1 MVHGPSEQV
10 GCCLPLF
17 QRSQLE
23 SDSARN
29 QFCCLRKAG
38 WKQTGEF
45 GYLFPG
51 PGTGPSSFRDSLMTQ
66 FSCKM
71 RVVVFTYLTRWN
83 DDYWSLF
90 LQSDVQSVITCSA
103 CMRPPGQAVFGLLS
117 AVWAWTPEEGA
128 AFNPSW
134 TREGG
139 AWIFPSSVPRKGGW
153 LYFTWRLSV
162 DVGVLKSPCYP
173 FPRFWAGP
181 VHGDEDPCMVMKTW
195 WTSAGSCRWQIAL
208 QVAREYHTCPS
219 VRAMPPMK
227 TNFNL
232 IVTIFFK
239 YNETL
244 YKKIAMTTI

>member
-1 MVHGPSEQV
+1 MMI
-10 GCCLPLF
+10 
-17 QRSQLE
+17 
-23 SDSARN
+23 N
-29 QFCCLRKAG
+29 
-38 WKQTGEF
+38 
-45 GYLFPG
+45 
-51 PGTGPSSFRDSLMTQ
+51 
-66 FSCKM
+66 
-71 RVVVFTYLTRWN
+71 
-83 DDYWSLF
+83 WSLF
-90 LQSDVQSVITCSA
+90 LQSDVQSVVTCSA

-139 AWIFPSSVPRKGGW
+139 AWIFPSSVPHKGGW

-181 VHGDEDPCMVMKTW
+181 VHGDEDPCTVMKTW

-208 QVAREYHTCPS
+208 QVAREYHSCPS

-232 IVTIFFK
+232 IVTIFLNIMK
-239 YNETL
+239 HYTKRL
-244 YKKIAMTTI
+244 QWQQYKSAQRLMRKPYRPFMCTFPLTGLHSVTSFLIPFHCRGFTCLDIKSIWLL